1 MEESLEGGI
10 TETFAV
16 LYQKLMHFL
25 PNLLAA
31 LILFFIGIVLAKI
44 VGFALLRLLKA
55 INVDKFW
62 DRAGIRDVLTRGGIK
77 HPLSVEL
84 SRMAYWLIII
94 IFVVISLNALHI
106 AAIETL
112 LARFFLYLPNV
123 FVALLI
129 LIVGYVLSNFVARAV
144 LIALVNGGI
153 RHAGLLARLVR
164 FGVFIFAITMALD
177 QLDIGRLSVLVAFGI
192 MFGGVVLGFA
202 IAFGLAAQHYIRDYL
217 EKSMKKSEPEDDIDH
232 V

>member
-1 MEESLEGGI
+1 MEALEGGM
-10 TETFAV
+10 TATFTV
-16 LYQKLMHFL
+16 LYQRLMQFL

-31 LILFFIGIVLAKI
+31 LVLFCIGIVLAKI
-44 VGFALLRLLKA
+44 VGFVLLRLLKA
-55 INVDKFW
+55 INVDQFW
-62 DRAGIRDVLTRGGIK
+62 DRAGIRDVLNRGGIK

-84 SRMAYWLIII
+84 SKMAYWLIII

-112 LARFFLYLPNV
+112 VARFFLYLPNV

-144 LIALVNGGI
+144 LIALVNGGVQ
-153 RHAGLLARLVR
+153 HAGLLARFMR
-164 FGVFIFAITMALD
+164 FGVFVFAITMALD

-192 MFGGVVLGFA
+192 MFGGVVLAFA
-202 IAFGLAAQHYIRDYL
+202 IAFGLGAQQYVRDYL
-217 EKSMKKSEPEDDIDH
+217 ERSTRKGEPDDDIDH